1 MERKWFSSKHESLW
15 NKKSCKNIQTFCSK
29 QKRGLVLIICTYV
42 YINISALIKV
52 LTCKYSDFIIHKK
65 ESKPKDISEFSSWV
79 VTNKW
84 ENPEHFAFQLLNAMI
99 FTEIKPGKP
108 FIISYF
114 ECKSWPTNTF
124 GRGSLSSVRKV
135 LERTAVH
142 YLYLAAARCECVSK
156 EKWRLWGWEELE
168 QVGFCFFCLTSQT
181 KRNDSLKNSGNVFIP
196 VQGEELRQATL
207 KP

>member
-1 MERKWFSSKHESLW
+1 
-15 NKKSCKNIQTFCSK
+15 
-29 QKRGLVLIICTYV
+29 
-42 YINISALIKV
+42 
-52 LTCKYSDFIIHKK
+52 
-65 ESKPKDISEFSSWV
+65 
-79 VTNKW
+79 
-84 ENPEHFAFQLLNAMI
+84 MI

-142 YLYLAAARCECVSK
+142 YLYLAAARCECLSK
-156 EKWRLWGWEELE
+156 EKWCLWGWEELE
-168 QVGFCFFCLTSQT
+168 QMDFCFFCLTSQT

-196 VQGEELRQATL
+196 VQGEELRRQLWSPKLWPSKDPCGWRKGGEL
-207 KP
+207 KRTFLENTTAFKVLKDSVWTSCWGEKCLEGQLEKKWK